1 MRVCEYIYFFWII
14 SFNWLI
20 NAGPEGI
27 WRLFCH
33 HPSALPECST
43 ILEWQTI
50 LSHDFSTVSIFPN
63 IITVAIYHGPC
74 EHIFHTL
81 RPITIIISLAQFQHL
96 WRARNFKHLIF
107 YCLHHKR
114 LFVIVAD
121 MEWWDKLQNPEDLL
135 HILIETNLNC
145 SKLHIPFLLF
155 KS

>member
-14 SFNWLI
+14 PFNWLI
-20 NAGPEGI
+20 NACKEGI
-27 WRLFCH
+27 WRLFCY

-50 LSHDFSTVSIFPN
+50 LSHDFSTFSIFPN
-63 IITVAIYHGPC
+63 IITVAIYRGPC

-81 RPITIIISLAQFQHL
+81 RPITIIISLAQLQHL
-96 WRARNFKHLIF
+96 WRARNFKHLII

-114 LFVIVAD
+114 LFVMVAD